1 MIGNRLRAV
10 HHPLFRLVG
19 GIGHGQQRRLDPLRA
34 AKLDDLRQRP
44 LALGFGQIHLR
55 RARKGRRMRAP
66 DAKLRAL
73 HKRLGIGHPLAA
85 AKEHFLPSGVIGRQ
99 RKDVFRA
106 PRLRKE
112 RPNGLP
118 FHQGERNGVQKQ
130 VFEAVYRVALRF
142 VDVAHIHND
151 HLRLLPLERQL
162 QRPRRRLQRFS
173 RVRQIVTGYP
183 RPVVQLG
190 GIHRIHDVA
199 RPQKED
205 VDGLLFAVKRA
216 VFLFAVLAEHDA
228 VQRQQG
234 QR

>member
-1 MIGNRLRAV
+1 MYSA
-10 HHPLFRLVG
+10 
-19 GIGHGQQRRLDPLRA
+19 
-34 AKLDDLRQRP
+34 
-44 LALGFGQIHLR
+44 
-55 RARKGRRMRAP
+55 
-66 DAKLRAL
+66 
-73 HKRLGIGHPLAA
+73 
-85 AKEHFLPSGVIGRQ
+85 
-99 RKDVFRA
+99 
-106 PRLRKE
+106 RLRKE

-118 FHQGERNGVQKQ
+118 FRQGERNGVQKQ
-130 VFEAVYRVALRF
+130 VFEAVYRVALRL

-190 GIHRIHDVA
+190 GIHRVHDVA

-234 QR
+234 QRQRQRKQTESLFHLLPPASELEIDKRLRVVIRSPHAENHHQQHAQQH